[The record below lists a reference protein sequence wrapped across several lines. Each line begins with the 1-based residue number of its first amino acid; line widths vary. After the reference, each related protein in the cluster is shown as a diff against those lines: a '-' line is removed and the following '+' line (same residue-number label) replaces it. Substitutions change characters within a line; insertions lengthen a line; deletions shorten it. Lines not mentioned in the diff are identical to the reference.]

1 MQMQNTGDAAMT
13 PPNGPPP
20 SHLNPAL
27 RTSAVERA
35 RKAMRQIVLEL
46 REHGLYWSEISDIW
60 GETLGSIPND
70 YPRQKENRTP

>member
-1 MQMQNTGDAAMT
+1 M

-20 SHLNPAL
+20 LRDLNPAL

-60 GETLGSIPND
+60 EQTLGSIPND
-70 YPRQKENRTP
+70 YPKQRENRTP

>member
-1 MQMQNTGDAAMT
+1 MT

-20 SHLNPAL
+20 CDLEPTL
-27 RTSAVERA
+27 RIAAVERA

-70 YPRQKENRTP
+70 YPRQRENRTP

>member
-1 MQMQNTGDAAMT
+1 MT

-20 SHLNPAL
+20 YHLNAAL

-60 GETLGSIPND
+60 GQTLGSIPND
-70 YPRQKENRTP
+70 YPKQRENRTP